1 MQLFFFSTHRNL
13 WESVSQ
19 FTNAIAYVDIDNVQD
34 EDGKKNFLVLLLT
47 EEIKSLLINLLWLM
61 SATGNCPWQAGKEEK
76 IFPVMRTDQSDLVNW
91 ARKIHKKFFRNWS
104 EKLGR

>member
-47 EEIKSLLINLLWLM
+47 EEIKSLLINLL
-61 SATGNCPWQAGKEEK
+61 
-76 IFPVMRTDQSDLVNW
+76 
-91 ARKIHKKFFRNWS
+91 
-104 EKLGR
+104 

>member
-1 MQLFFFSTHRNL
+1 M
-13 WESVSQ
+13 SQ

-34 EDGKKNFLVLLLT
+34 EDGKNFLVLLLT

-91 ARKIHKKFFRNWS
+91 AQKIQKMFRNLS
-104 EKLGR
+104 EKLGK